1 VGENDGGRLEG
12 GLDQG
17 AVRRGEVVYRRSGP
31 WTPAVRHLLKYLA
44 DQGFCGA
51 PRPVPSSS
59 EHADAVTYLDGQ
71 TVGAQRPWPAWVY
84 TDEALGQVGRWLR
97 DYHRAVA
104 NYHRPPHAE
113 WRESHAPYG
122 SEVVVAHND
131 AAPYNAVWKDG
142 KLVGF
147 IDWDMAGPR
156 RREDDLAW
164 TAFSWVPLHARYVVA
179 AEGFT
184 EFGRRRTRLS
194 AFLDSYGTLLTPDD
208 VIARVGVLI
217 DDQIHLMRQNASAG
231 DATYQRMLEQ
241 GRAHDLE
248 IARRELHEV

>member
-1 VGENDGGRLEG
+1 M
-12 GLDQG
+12 
-17 AVRRGEVVYRRSGP
+17 
-31 WTPAVRHLLKYLA
+31 
-44 DQGFCGA
+44 
-51 PRPVPSSS
+51 
-59 EHADAVTYLDGQ
+59 
-71 TVGAQRPWPAWVY
+71 
-84 TDEALGQVGRWLR
+84 GRWLR
-97 DYHRAVA
+97 DYHQAVA
-104 NYHRPPHAE
+104 NYHPPPHAV

-122 SEVVVAHND
+122 PEAVVAHND

-231 DATYQRMLEQ
+231 DATYQRMLEH

-248 IARRELHEV
+248 MARRELHEV